1 MQSFGHSFRTIRKN
15 KGYTLKHVAS
25 GIISISFLSKFERGD
40 SDISLSTFIDL
51 LDRIMITYEEFYS
64 FHHSGKSNVIEA
76 FFNRAEKAYIHRD
89 LKTIEEMKMQALKS
103 YQQTN
108 HSPYHCNTL
117 LLDVY
122 KSIIQ
127 NEHFSVT
134 NESLH
139 VLTNYFFDI
148 ESWGYYELCLYN
160 STLFLLPT
168 ELVITFS
175 NTVYSKK
182 EMVKNIPFLHNVFIR
197 ILLNTVTYLTGG
209 QDSEFAYEKECRT
222 FLTFI
227 ENSDIPEQDLHAR
240 AALNQAKGYLLI
252 RLGNIDK
259 GIEIINRTISIY
271 KELGAENL
279 AFESSNYL
287 QILLQKHTP

>member
-1 MQSFGHSFRTIRKN
+1 
-15 KGYTLKHVAS
+15 
-25 GIISISFLSKFERGD
+25 
-40 SDISLSTFIDL
+40 
-51 LDRIMITYEEFYS
+51 
-64 FHHSGKSNVIEA
+64 
-76 FFNRAEKAYIHRD
+76 
-89 LKTIEEMKMQALKS
+89 
-103 YQQTN
+103 
-108 HSPYHCNTL
+108 
-117 LLDVY
+117 
-122 KSIIQ
+122 
-127 NEHFSVT
+127 
-134 NESLH
+134 
-139 VLTNYFFDI
+139 
-148 ESWGYYELCLYN
+148 N

-287 QILLQKHTP
+287 QILLQKHTPNE